1 MEKEDVYV
9 IKERL
14 RKWCKT
20 AGLFMT
26 TAIMLLI
33 PCVSYILFEYVT
45 GNLPAIPLF
54 MAALN
59 IGWIYLLYLAVFA
72 VSGSTR
78 IGIPLTA
85 VFLYL
90 VSVAEYLVAGFRG
103 RPIMIWDVLALRTAM
118 SVAGNYEFVLT
129 QEMYLACLGVQ
140 AICLFALIFPK
151 RVRGRKKRLVFAGG
165 SAGVVFSFCMWFYTA
180 LIPNK
185 GLEINMW
192 EVSETYQEYGYVLST
207 AVSLNYAVQKKPK
220 GYSISK
226 VKQIY
231 DSIIEENQVLL
242 ASAGDV
248 DVESIDSTTPVN
260 IICIMNESLS
270 DLKVA
275 GDFETNQEYFPFLN
289 SLKENTVKGSL
300 CVPVFGSLTSNS
312 EFEFL
317 TGDSISLLQANSIA
331 YQFNVKPNTY
341 SLVSTLK
348 SQGYETV
355 AMHPYPRENWNRQ
368 ECYRN
373 MGIDEFLAIEDYEGS
388 ELLRNYVSDRADY
401 EKLIERVESKEN
413 PEDKLFLFNVTMQN
427 HGGYETLYD
436 NFDQEV
442 WLTGELKGK
451 YPKTDQYLSLMKR
464 SDEALEY
471 LVSYFE
477 QSSEPTMIV
486 LFGDH
491 QPSVEDE
498 FFDDIAGMP
507 SSLVANKDRLM
518 WYQTPFVIWTNYETQ
533 AEEKGKLGAIYLSSE
548 LLKRAGV
555 DMTPYQQFLLK
566 MEETFPVVHPIGC
579 YNKEGTYYSWEA
591 LKEPGSPYQD
601 LIMDYEYLVYNHIFD
616 GKKFKEMF
624 SLETDN

>member
-1 MEKEDVYV
+1 M
-9 IKERL
+9 IRERL
-14 RKWCKT
+14 LKWCKI
-20 AGLFMT
+20 AGIFT
-26 TAIMLLI
+26 TTVIMLLI
-33 PCVSYILFEYVT
+33 PCASYILFEYVT
-45 GNLPAIPLF
+45 GNLPTIPLF
-54 MAALN
+54 MAVLN
-59 IGWIYLLYLAVFA
+59 IGWICLLYLAAFA

-85 VFLYL
+85 VFLYA

-103 RPIMIWDVLALRTAM
+103 RPIMIWDVLAMQTAM
-118 SVAGNYEFVLT
+118 SVAGNYKFVLT
-129 QEMYLACLGVQ
+129 EEMYLACLGVQ
-140 AICLFALIFPK
+140 AICLFALLFPK
-151 RVRGRKKRLVFAGG
+151 RVISRKKRLVFAGG
-165 SAGVVFSFCMWFYTA
+165 SAGVVFSFGFWFYTS
-180 LIPNK
+180 LIPDK

-220 GYSISK
+220 GYSLSK

-231 DSIIEENQVLL
+231 DSVREENQVLM
-242 ASAGDV
+242 ASAGEV
-248 DVESIDSTTPVN
+248 DVESEENITPVN
-260 IICIMNESLS
+260 IICIMNESFS
-270 DLKVA
+270 DLKSA
-275 GDFETNQEYFPFLN
+275 GSFETNQEYFPFLN

-317 TGDSISLLQANSIA
+317 TGDSISLLPANSIA

-348 SQGYETV
+348 SQGYDTV

-373 MGIDEFLAIEDYEGS
+373 LGIDEFLAIEDYEGS
-388 ELLRNYVSDRADY
+388 QQLRNYVSDQADY

-427 HGGYETLYD
+427 HGGYESLYD

-442 WLTGELKGK
+442 WLTGRLKGK
-451 YPKTDQYLSLMKR
+451 YPKADQYLSLMKR

-471 LVSYFE
+471 LISYFK
-477 QSSEPTMIV
+477 QSTEPTMIV

-498 FFDDIAGMP
+498 FFDDISGTP
-507 SSLVANKDRLM
+507 SSLMQNKDRLI
-518 WYQTPFVIWTNYETQ
+518 WYQTPFFIWTNYETQ
-533 AEEKGKLGAIYLSSE
+533 AEEKGKMGAIYLSSE

-555 DMTPYQQFLLK
+555 NMTPYQQFLLT

-579 YNKEGTYYSWEA
+579 YNKEGTYYSWDA
-591 LKEPGSPYQD
+591 LREPGSPYQD
-601 LIMDYEYLVYNHIFD
+601 LIINYEYLVYNHIFD
-616 GKKFKEMF
+616 GKKYEEMF
-624 SLETDN
+624 SLETGN

>member
-1 MEKEDVYV
+1 V
-9 IKERL
+9 IRERL
-14 RKWCKT
+14 LKWCKT
-20 AGLFMT
+20 AGMFIT
-26 TAIMLLI
+26 TVIILLI
-33 PCVSYILFEYVT
+33 PCASYILFEYVT
-45 GNLPAIPLF
+45 GNLPTIPLS
-54 MAALN
+54 MAVLN
-59 IGWIYLLYLAVFA
+59 IGWIYLLYLAAFT

-85 VFLYL
+85 VFLYI
-90 VSVAEYLVAGFRG
+90 VSVAEYLVLGFRG

-129 QEMYLACLGVQ
+129 EEMYLACLGVQ
-140 AICLFALIFPK
+140 AICIFALIFPK
-151 RVRGRKKRLVFAGG
+151 RVKGRNKRLVFAGG
-165 SAGVVFSFCMWFYTA
+165 STGVVLSFILWFYTC
-180 LIPNK
+180 LIPYK

-192 EVSETYQEYGYVLST
+192 EVGETYQEYGYVLST
-207 AVSLNYAVQKKPK
+207 AVSLNYAVKKKPK
-220 GYSISK
+220 GYSFSK

-231 DSIIEENQVLL
+231 DYVREDNQVLL

-248 DVESIDSTTPVN
+248 DVEGEGKTTPVN
-260 IICIMNESLS
+260 IICIMNESFS

-275 GDFETNQEYFPFLN
+275 GEFETNQEYFPFLN
-289 SLKENTVKGSL
+289 SLKENTMKGSL
-300 CVPVFGSLTSNS
+300 SVPVFGSLTSNS

-317 TGDSISLLQANSIA
+317 TGDSVSLLPANSIA

-355 AMHPYPRENWNRQ
+355 AMHPYPKENWNRQ

-373 MGIDEFLAIEDYEGS
+373 MGIDEFLDIEDYEDS

-413 PEDKLFLFNVTMQN
+413 SEDKLFLFNVTMQN

-442 WLTGELKGK
+442 WLTGKLKGK
-451 YPKTDQYLSLMKR
+451 YPKADQYLSLMKR

-471 LVSYFE
+471 LISYFE
-477 QSSEPTMIV
+477 KSTEPTMIV
-486 LFGDH
+486 FFGDH

-498 FFDDIAGMP
+498 FFDEISGTP
-507 SSLVANKDRLM
+507 SNLVKNKDRLM
-518 WYQTPFVIWTNYETQ
+518 WYQTPFMIWTNYETR
-533 AEEKGKLGAIYLSSE
+533 AEEKGKMGAIYLSSE
-548 LLKRAGV
+548 VLKRAGV
-555 DMTPYQQFLLK
+555 NMTPYQQFLLT

-579 YNKEGTYYSWEA
+579 FNKEGTYYSWEA
-591 LKEPGSPYQD
+591 LQDPESPYRD

-616 GKKFKEMF
+616 GKKYKEMF
-624 SLETDN
+624 SLDTDK